1 MHIYVDCVV
10 GEGASEEDAEGEGAE
25 EEDVVGEGAEEEG
38 VGERDVVSEG
48 AGEGAGEGAEEEDVV
63 EGDKNEEQV
72 NEPGRVEGE
81 IVRET
86 NESSGESSDEEEP
99 DVVENDGDLEEHR
112 ESDVGE
118 GDGHSHPVFNPTEIY
133 DPIFELGMLFSNK
146 SEFKKALQSHAI
158 KSKRTLK
165 FTKNDK
171 QRVYVQCGAIDCE
184 WKMHAIKVKGEET
197 FQINL
202 LCDHHSCPQI
212 FHVKNVKT
220 NWIKDKYL
228 QKFKSDPKRC
238 VKGFRVDIIN
248 DLRVNV
254 SRHQAYR
261 AKKAALKEIE
271 GSPEWQYARLWDYA
285 DELRKTNPGSTVI
298 VGTEQ
303 IDGDERFNRFYMC
316 FGALKAGFRAGCRP
330 IIGVD
335 GCHLKGPHG
344 GILLTAV
351 GVDPNNN

>member
-1 MHIYVDCVV
+1 MRGLRQTWSAMVMKRPERHVHMPPPAYQ
-10 GEGASEEDAEGEGAE
+10 
-25 EEDVVGEGAEEEG
+25 EDVVGEGAEEEA
-38 VGERDVVSEG
+38 VGERDVSEG
-48 AGEGAGEGAEEEDVV
+48 VGENDAVNEGVWGLERRVLNSHFGEDDDILIDSDYET

-72 NEPGRVEGE
+72 NEPGRVEEE

-86 NESSGESSDEEEP
+86 NESSDEEEP

-165 FTKNDK
+165 FTKMTK
-171 QRVYVQCGAIDCE
+171 EGLCCGAIDCE
-184 WKMHAIKVKGEET
+184 WKMHAIKVKGDET

-202 LCDHHSCPQI
+202 LCDHHSCQNFI
-212 FHVKNVKT
+212 
-220 NWIKDKYL
+220 
-228 QKFKSDPKRC
+228 
-238 VKGFRVDIIN
+238 
-248 DLRVNV
+248 
-254 SRHQAYR
+254 HQAYR
-261 AKKAALKEIE
+261 AKKVALKEIE

-303 IDGDERFNRFYMC
+303 IDGM
-316 FGALKAGFRAGCRP
+316 K
-330 IIGVD
+330 
-335 GCHLKGPHG
+335 
-344 GILLTAV
+344 
-351 GVDPNNN
+351 

>member
-1 MHIYVDCVV
+1 MLACVVEARHVPEALYVGGSLDKFDYVLSKEVCIETLDMFSDGVGIEKWRRYYTIVNKGFKLLIDNNDLRREWKKVLKYREMHIYVECIV
-10 GEGASEEDAEGEGAE
+10 GEGAG
-25 EEDVVGEGAEEEG
+25 EEDVVEIAGEGIG
-38 VGERDVVSEG
+38 EG
-48 AGEGAGEGAEEEDVV
+48 AGEGAGVGTGVEFTFLGEEGDDILVDSDYEID
-63 EGDKNEEQV
+63 GDKNEEQI
-72 NEPGRVEGE
+72 NEPGRVEEE
-81 IVRET
+81 IMGET
-86 NESSGESSDEEEP
+86 NESSGEASDEEEA
-99 DVVENDGDLEEHR
+99 DVMENDGDLEEHR

-158 KSKRTLK
+158 QSKRTLK

-171 QRVYVQCGAIDCE
+171 QRVYVHCGAIDCE
-184 WKMHAIKVKGEET
+184 WKMHAIKVNGEET

-212 FHVKNVKT
+212 FDVKNVKT

-238 VKGFRVDIIN
+238 VKGFGVDIIN

-261 AKKAALKEIE
+261 AKKATLKEIE
-271 GSPEWQYARLWDYA
+271 GSPE
-285 DELRKTNPGSTVI
+285 
-298 VGTEQ
+298 
-303 IDGDERFNRFYMC
+303 
-316 FGALKAGFRAGCRP
+316 
-330 IIGVD
+330 
-335 GCHLKGPHG
+335 
-344 GILLTAV
+344 
-351 GVDPNNN
+351 

>member
-1 MHIYVDCVV
+1 MLIYV
-10 GEGASEEDAEGEGAE
+10 EGAVVKGLVKRMLWVRGLERRMLGKGTGEEMGKGDAREIKMKS
-25 EEDVVGEGAEEEG
+25 
-38 VGERDVVSEG
+38 RF
-48 AGEGAGEGAEEEDVV
+48 
-63 EGDKNEEQV
+63 K
-72 NEPGRVEGE
+72 EPGRVEE
-81 IVRET
+81 QIVRET
-86 NESSGESSDEEEP
+86 SESSGESSDEEED
-99 DVVENDGDLEEHR
+99 DVVENDGDLDEHR
-112 ESDVGE
+112 DSDGGE

-133 DPIFELGMLFSNK
+133 DPIFELGMLFTNK

-165 FTKNDK
+165 FIKNDK
-171 QRVYVQCGAIDCE
+171 QRVYVKCGAIDCE
-184 WKMHAIKVKGEET
+184 WKMHAIKVRGEET

-202 LCDHHSCPQI
+202 LCNHHSCPQI
-212 FHVKNVKT
+212 FVVKNVKT

-238 VKGFRVDIIN
+238 VKGFKLDIIN

-285 DELRKTNPGSTVI
+285 DEVRKTNLGSAVL

-303 IDGDERFNRFYMC
+303 IEGEERFNRFYMC

-330 IIGVD
+330 IIG
-335 GCHLKGPHG
+335 
-344 GILLTAV
+344 LTDV
-351 GVDPNNN
+351 T